1 MSDSTPILKSVGHR
15 RWNHFWQTGYRAHE
29 SILYFGRWKR
39 VSGDGANA
47 ARSNTQYNAF
57 EFSFRG
63 PVVQWMGSRGPD
75 QGVADVYV
83 DGEFC
88 QSVDAYSGT
97 LESDVLK
104 FEKNDLRDHRVHTL
118 RVVVRKERNPQ
129 ATDCYQDVT
138 TLRAVEP
145 VVYPL
150 EISNAMS
157 AEYGKIQDGTKEYR
171 SSRVMETGRKP
182 GRFSCDRRYSEL
194 RAPLGRVLEKH
205 RLPQSFVCHSR
216 ILRRRRLERRLSERH
231 MIYPQ
236 SGDPSADR

>member
-1 MSDSTPILKSVGHR
+1 
-15 RWNHFWQTGYRAHE
+15 
-29 SILYFGRWKR
+29 
-39 VSGDGANA
+39 
-47 ARSNTQYNAF
+47 
-57 EFSFRG
+57 
-63 PVVQWMGSRGPD
+63 MGSRGPD
-75 QGVADVYV
+75 QGVDDVYV

-118 RVVVRKERNPQ
+118 RRRPKRRGIRRQRTAIRTSP
-129 ATDCYQDVT
+129 

-157 AEYGKIQDGTKEYR
+157 AEYGKIQDGTKKYR
-171 SSRVMETGRKP
+171 APGSWKTGRKP
-182 GRFSCDRRYSEL
+182 GRFSCDRRHSEL

-216 ILRRRRLERRLSERH
+216 ILRRRRLERLSERH

-236 SGDPSADR
+236 SRRSISVSMMIGSDQVHPSSELTRTYGAGESRLHRADPPRHRNIPDRRWWPDRCWASLRDIDRHEKW

>member
-39 VSGDGANA
+39 VSGDGVNA

-118 RVVVRKERNPQ
+118 RVVVRKGEESAGNGLLSGRHHPSGGRTGSLPSRDQQCHERGIWKDTGRDQGVP
-129 ATDCYQDVT
+129 
-138 TLRAVEP
+138 
-145 VVYPL
+145 
-150 EISNAMS
+150 
-157 AEYGKIQDGTKEYR
+157 G
-171 SSRVMETGRKP
+171 SRVMETGRKP
-182 GRFSCDRRYSEL
+182 GRFSCDRRHSEL

-205 RLPQSFVCHSR
+205 RLPQSFVWV
-216 ILRRRRLERRLSERH
+216 
-231 MIYPQ
+231 
-236 SGDPSADR
+236 